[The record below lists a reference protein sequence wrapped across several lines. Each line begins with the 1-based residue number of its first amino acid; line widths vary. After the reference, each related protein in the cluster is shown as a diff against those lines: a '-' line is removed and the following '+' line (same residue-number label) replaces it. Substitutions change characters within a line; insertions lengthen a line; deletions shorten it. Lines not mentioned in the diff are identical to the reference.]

1 MTEEM
6 EEYFGTAKVLNNRAT
21 RRVANLERTVSR
33 KPLEAKANQR
43 FNSRVS
49 ITVISYRMRLC
60 DADGI
65 SAKAA
70 IDGLCHCGV
79 LQNDS
84 PKFVK
89 EVSYEQ
95 KKVGTQAEEQTIFRI
110 EEVD

>member
-6 EEYFGTAKVLNNRAT
+6 EEYFGTAKVLNNRAS
-21 RRVANLERTVSR
+21 RRVANMERATRR

-43 FNSRVS
+43 FDSRVS

-70 IDGLCHCGV
+70 IDGLVHCGV
-79 LQNDS
+79 LQDDS

-89 EVSYEQ
+89 EVSYQ
-95 KKVGTQAEEQTIFRI
+95 QHKVGTSAEEKTIFRI